1 MSGHRQH
8 QCDVGQSGHGRR
20 LRTLQLAL
28 GAATAAWLSL
38 SPLGAAA
45 QDAAPADAAAPA
57 SAMAKVEAILPE
69 FEAML
74 EKGMT
79 DFAVPGAAVGIVVG
93 DEVVYAKGFGVRT
106 EGGAAVDTGT
116 VFQIGSATKAFLAA
130 TLALT
135 VEDGNLAWGQRVVSV
150 YPEFVLHDPWVT
162 REFRIFDLLAQRSGM
177 RPYVNDGLAF
187 LGYQGDALIRSLRFA
202 EPVTSFRSTFG
213 YVNILHLMT
222 GRIVASAAGKQD
234 WMEVVQERLLD
245 PLGMSR
251 TTGTAEAIRA
261 DDNHAE
267 GHRWTGDAAVAIP
280 FDPVFPYALGPA
292 GNLNSS
298 VDDMTKWVRMLVGR
312 GSFEGERI
320 LRQESLHTLWTPKVA
335 LNDQQ
340 SYATGWVIQELPEGR
355 VVWHNG
361 GTSGFGAHV
370 GLIPEEDVGIV
381 VLSNIENRGFPDLAA
396 MWFYRRVLGEP
407 GIDQMDAAL
416 ERARTQL
423 AETRA
428 SFERPASPRP
438 PPVLADLAG
447 RYDTQEFGP
456 AELRV
461 DGERLVLAL
470 EETKAELALDP
481 FDGDVFTVSLLP
493 VDGFADAVAMNGDL
507 PLGFAQFLMDEK
519 GRLSALRLKLD
530 EQPYLLDKVED

>member
-1 MSGHRQH
+1 MSGYRQH
-8 QCDVGQSGHGRR
+8 QRDVGHPGRSR
-20 LRTLQLAL
+20 HLRTLQLAL
-28 GAATAAWLSL
+28 GAAAAAWLSL
-38 SPLGAAA
+38 SPLGAVA
-45 QDAAPADAAAPA
+45 QDTAPAGDTVPAAKAT
-57 SAMAKVEAILPE
+57 VEALLPE

-74 EKGMT
+74 EKAMA

-93 DEVVYAKGFGVRT
+93 DEVIYAKGFGART
-106 EGGAAVDTGT
+106 EGGEAVDTGT
-116 VFQIGSATKAFLAA
+116 LFQIGSTTKAFLAA
-130 TLALT
+130 TLAMM
-135 VEDGNLAWGQRVVSV
+135 VEDKKLDWAQRVVGV
-150 YPEFVLHDPWVT
+150 YPQFVLHDPWVT
-162 REFRIFDLLAQRSGM
+162 REFRLYDLLAQRSGM

-187 LGYQGDALIRSLRFA
+187 LGYDADALIRSLRFA

-234 WMEVVQERLLD
+234 WFEVVQERVLG
-245 PLGMSR
+245 PLGMDR
-251 TTGTAEAIRA
+251 TNGTAEAIGA
-261 DDNHAE
+261 DANHAG
-267 GHRWTGDAAVAIP
+267 GHRWTGEAAVAIP

-298 VDDMTKWVRMLVGR
+298 VDDMTKWVRMLVGG
-312 GSFEGERI
+312 GSFEGSRI
-320 LRQESLHTLWTPKVA
+320 LGTEALHYLWTPKVA

-340 SYATGWVIQELPEGR
+340 SYALGWVIQELPEGR

-370 GLIPEEDVGIV
+370 GVIPEEDVGIV
-381 VLSNIENRGFPDLAA
+381 VLSNIENHGFPDVAA

-407 GIDQMDAAL
+407 ALDQMAAVL
-416 ERARTQL
+416 ERAR
-423 AETRA
+423 AKVAATRA

-438 PPVLADLAG
+438 PPALEALAG
-447 RYDTQEFGP
+447 RYDTLEFGP
-456 AELRV
+456 AALRV

-493 VDGFADAVAMNGDL
+493 VEGFADAVAMNGDL
-507 PLGFAQFLMDEK
+507 PLGFAQFLMDQN
-519 GRLSALRLKLD
+519 GRLGSLRLILD
-530 EQPYLLDKVED
+530 EQPYLMDKADD